1 MIAQLNPGVSL
12 PSTKITPVYRSD
24 GSGDTYAFTNYLST
38 VSPEFKAQV
47 GTSTTVKFPTGVGAE
62 KNDGVAAAIS
72 QTDGAIGYVGLAYAL
87 SNELSMP
94 LVENLA
100 AKFPKPGVKSVE
112 AAAKA
117 VTKIGPN
124 NEISLADLPASA
136 KNAYPISTYTYVI
149 VPLESEKA
157 EALKKF
163 ITYAIGPGQEY
174 GPDLDFAPL
183 PKQVVAADKK
193 AIAKIGGRVRRNL
206 TDRIGDPLLR
216 GLSGLAA
223 ALAVAVIAGIAYEV
237 VHLAWPAITK
247 FGVGF
252 VTTNDWNPVTE
263 RYGAAPFIYGT
274 AVTSA
279 IALLFA
285 APLSIAISIYLTEL
299 APSRVR
305 RPVATLV
312 DMLAA
317 IPSVIL
323 GLWGI
328 LVLGPFMHD
337 TIEPALNSV
346 LGFLPIFSGDPS
358 AFGYLTAA
366 LILTIMTTPII
377 TSVTR
382 EVFETVPG
390 DLKEGS
396 YALGATRWEMI
407 RQVVLPYSRAGIVGA
422 TILGLGRAIGE
433 AIAVAQVI
441 GGATGINVSLFHTGS
456 TMAAQIA
463 AQFQGAPGA
472 LQKPSLAYL
481 GLILLVFAVIV
492 NVVARLIVQRGTLK
506 DTDMTVTEAGAL

>member
-1 MIAQLNPGVSL
+1 MEAG
-12 PSTKITPVYRSD
+12 
-24 GSGDTYAFTNYLST
+24 
-38 VSPEFKAQV
+38 
-47 GTSTTVKFPTGVGAE
+47 
-62 KNDGVAAAIS
+62 
-72 QTDGAIGYVGLAYAL
+72 AL
-87 SNELSMP
+87 SNPVLR
-94 LVENLA
+94 A
-100 AKFPKPGVKSVE
+100 
-112 AAAKA
+112 
-117 VTKIGPN
+117 
-124 NEISLADLPASA
+124 
-136 KNAYPISTYTYVI
+136 
-149 VPLESEKA
+149 
-157 EALKKF
+157 
-163 ITYAIGPGQEY
+163 
-174 GPDLDFAPL
+174 
-183 PKQVVAADKK
+183 
-193 AIAKIGGRVRRNL
+193 RRNR

-223 ALAVAVIAGIAYEV
+223 ALAVAAIVGIVYEV
-237 VHLAWPAITK
+237 IHIASPAISA
-247 FGVGF
+247 FGIGF

-263 RYGAAPFIYGT
+263 NFGAAPFLYGT
-274 AVTSA
+274 VVTSA

-299 APSRVR
+299 APARLR

-317 IPSVIL
+317 IPTVIL

-337 TIEPALNSV
+337 TIEPALQSAF
-346 LGFLPIFSGDPS
+346 GFLPIFSGDPS

-366 LILTIMTTPII
+366 VILTIMTTPII

-390 DLKEGS
+390 ELKEGA
-396 YALGATRWEMI
+396 YALGATRWEMV

-422 TILGLGRAIGE
+422 SILGLGRAIGE

-441 GGATGINVSLFHTGS
+441 GGATAINVSLFHTGG

-481 GLILLVFAVIV
+481 GLILLVFAVLV
-492 NVVARLIVQRGTLK
+492 NVIARLIVQRGKIK
-506 DTDMTVTEAGAL
+506 DTDVTLVEAEAL

>member
-1 MIAQLNPGVSL
+1 MEAG
-12 PSTKITPVYRSD
+12 
-24 GSGDTYAFTNYLST
+24 
-38 VSPEFKAQV
+38 
-47 GTSTTVKFPTGVGAE
+47 
-62 KNDGVAAAIS
+62 
-72 QTDGAIGYVGLAYAL
+72 AL
-87 SNELSMP
+87 SNPVLR
-94 LVENLA
+94 A
-100 AKFPKPGVKSVE
+100 
-112 AAAKA
+112 
-117 VTKIGPN
+117 
-124 NEISLADLPASA
+124 
-136 KNAYPISTYTYVI
+136 
-149 VPLESEKA
+149 
-157 EALKKF
+157 
-163 ITYAIGPGQEY
+163 
-174 GPDLDFAPL
+174 
-183 PKQVVAADKK
+183 
-193 AIAKIGGRVRRNL
+193 RRNL

-223 ALAVAVIAGIAYEV
+223 AMAVAAIAGIVYEV
-237 VHLAWPAITK
+237 IHIAWPAISA
-247 FGVGF
+247 FGIGF

-263 RYGAAPFIYGT
+263 NFGAAPFLYGT
-274 AVTSA
+274 VVTSA

-299 APSRVR
+299 APPRLR

-317 IPSVIL
+317 IPTVIL

-337 TIEPALNSV
+337 TIEPALQSV

-366 LILTIMTTPII
+366 VILTIMTTPII

-390 DLKEGS
+390 DLKEGA
-396 YALGATRWEMI
+396 YALGATRWEMV

-422 TILGLGRAIGE
+422 SILGLGRAIGE

-441 GGATGINVSLFHTGS
+441 GGATAINVSLFHTGG

-481 GLILLVFAVIV
+481 GLILLVFAVVV
-492 NVVARLIVQRGTLK
+492 NVIARLIVQRGKIK
-506 DTDMTVTEAGAL
+506 DTNVTLTEAEAL

>member
-1 MIAQLNPGVSL
+1 MEAG
-12 PSTKITPVYRSD
+12 
-24 GSGDTYAFTNYLST
+24 
-38 VSPEFKAQV
+38 
-47 GTSTTVKFPTGVGAE
+47 
-62 KNDGVAAAIS
+62 
-72 QTDGAIGYVGLAYAL
+72 AL
-87 SNELSMP
+87 SNPVLR
-94 LVENLA
+94 A
-100 AKFPKPGVKSVE
+100 
-112 AAAKA
+112 
-117 VTKIGPN
+117 
-124 NEISLADLPASA
+124 
-136 KNAYPISTYTYVI
+136 
-149 VPLESEKA
+149 
-157 EALKKF
+157 
-163 ITYAIGPGQEY
+163 
-174 GPDLDFAPL
+174 
-183 PKQVVAADKK
+183 
-193 AIAKIGGRVRRNL
+193 RRNRI
-206 TDRIGDPLLR
+206 DRIGDPLLR

-223 ALAVAVIAGIAYEV
+223 ALAVAAIVGIVYEV
-237 VHLAWPAITK
+237 VHIASPAISA
-247 FGVGF
+247 FGIGF

-263 RYGAAPFIYGT
+263 NFGAAPFLYGT
-274 AVTSA
+274 VVTSA

-299 APSRVR
+299 APTRLR

-317 IPSVIL
+317 IPTVIL

-337 TIEPALNSV
+337 TIEPALQSAF
-346 LGFLPIFSGDPS
+346 GFLPIFSGDPS

-366 LILTIMTTPII
+366 VILTIMTTPII

-390 DLKEGS
+390 ELKEGA
-396 YALGATRWEMI
+396 YALGATRWEMV

-422 TILGLGRAIGE
+422 SILGLGRAIGE

-441 GGATGINVSLFHTGS
+441 GGATAINVSLFHTGG

-492 NVVARLIVQRGTLK
+492 NVIARLIVQRGKIK
-506 DTDMTVTEAGAL
+506 DTNTTLVEAEAL

>member
-1 MIAQLNPGVSL
+1 LEAG
-12 PSTKITPVYRSD
+12 
-24 GSGDTYAFTNYLST
+24 
-38 VSPEFKAQV
+38 
-47 GTSTTVKFPTGVGAE
+47 
-62 KNDGVAAAIS
+62 
-72 QTDGAIGYVGLAYAL
+72 AL
-87 SNELSMP
+87 SNPVLR
-94 LVENLA
+94 A
-100 AKFPKPGVKSVE
+100 
-112 AAAKA
+112 
-117 VTKIGPN
+117 
-124 NEISLADLPASA
+124 
-136 KNAYPISTYTYVI
+136 
-149 VPLESEKA
+149 
-157 EALKKF
+157 
-163 ITYAIGPGQEY
+163 
-174 GPDLDFAPL
+174 
-183 PKQVVAADKK
+183 
-193 AIAKIGGRVRRNL
+193 RRNL

-223 ALAVAVIAGIAYEV
+223 ALAVAVIVGIVYEV
-237 VHLAWPAITK
+237 INIASPAISA
-247 FGVGF
+247 FGIGF

-263 RYGAAPFIYGT
+263 SFGAAPFLYGT
-274 AVTSA
+274 VVTSA

-299 APSRVR
+299 APSRLR

-317 IPSVIL
+317 IPTVIL

-337 TIEPALNSV
+337 TIEPALQSV

-366 LILTIMTTPII
+366 TILTIMVTPII

-390 DLKEGS
+390 DLKEGA
-396 YALGATRWEMI
+396 YALGATRWEMV
-407 RQVVLPYSRAGIVGA
+407 REVVLPYSRSGIVGA
-422 TILGLGRAIGE
+422 SILGLGRAIGE

-441 GGATGINVSLFHTGS
+441 GGATAINRSLFHTGG

-492 NVVARLIVQRGTLK
+492 NVIARLIVQRGKLK
-506 DTDMTVTEAGAL
+506 DGDVTLTEAEAL

>member
-1 MIAQLNPGVSL
+1 MEAG
-12 PSTKITPVYRSD
+12 
-24 GSGDTYAFTNYLST
+24 
-38 VSPEFKAQV
+38 
-47 GTSTTVKFPTGVGAE
+47 
-62 KNDGVAAAIS
+62 
-72 QTDGAIGYVGLAYAL
+72 AL
-87 SNELSMP
+87 SNPVLR
-94 LVENLA
+94 A
-100 AKFPKPGVKSVE
+100 
-112 AAAKA
+112 
-117 VTKIGPN
+117 
-124 NEISLADLPASA
+124 
-136 KNAYPISTYTYVI
+136 
-149 VPLESEKA
+149 
-157 EALKKF
+157 
-163 ITYAIGPGQEY
+163 
-174 GPDLDFAPL
+174 
-183 PKQVVAADKK
+183 
-193 AIAKIGGRVRRNL
+193 RRNL

-223 ALAVAVIAGIAYEV
+223 AIAVAAIAGIVYEV
-237 VHLAWPAITK
+237 IHIASPAISA
-247 FGVGF
+247 FGIGF

-263 RYGAAPFIYGT
+263 NFGAAPFLYGT
-274 AVTSA
+274 VVTSA

-285 APLSIAISIYLTEL
+285 APLSIAISIFLTEL
-299 APSRVR
+299 APSRLR

-317 IPSVIL
+317 IPTVIL

-337 TIEPALNSV
+337 TIEPALQSV

-366 LILTIMTTPII
+366 VILTIMVTPII

-390 DLKEGS
+390 DLKEGA
-396 YALGATRWEMI
+396 YALGATRWEMV

-422 TILGLGRAIGE
+422 SILGLGRAIGE

-441 GGATGINVSLFHTGS
+441 GGATAINVSLFHTGG

-481 GLILLVFAVIV
+481 GLILLVFAVVV
-492 NVVARLIVQRGTLK
+492 NVVARLIVQRGKIK
-506 DTDMTVTEAGAL
+506 DTEATLTEAEAL

>member
-1 MIAQLNPGVSL
+1 VTRRLLIVGVALALSIGVIACGSSSSDSGSGSSNSPLVGAGSTLVAPLMSKWQSDYASRSEETVTYGAIGSGGGIDQIISRSVDFGASDAPLTPEQLEEANGVEQIPWALSGTVPAYNVSGAPSNLKLDGEILSRIYLGTITQWDDPVIAQLNPGVSL

-193 AIAKIGGRVRRNL
+193 AIAKIGG
-206 TDRIGDPLLR
+206 
-216 GLSGLAA
+216 
-223 ALAVAVIAGIAYEV
+223 
-237 VHLAWPAITK
+237 
-247 FGVGF
+247 
-252 VTTNDWNPVTE
+252 
-263 RYGAAPFIYGT
+263 
-274 AVTSA
+274 
-279 IALLFA
+279 
-285 APLSIAISIYLTEL
+285 
-299 APSRVR
+299 
-305 RPVATLV
+305 
-312 DMLAA
+312 
-317 IPSVIL
+317 
-323 GLWGI
+323 
-328 LVLGPFMHD
+328 
-337 TIEPALNSV
+337 
-346 LGFLPIFSGDPS
+346 
-358 AFGYLTAA
+358 
-366 LILTIMTTPII
+366 
-377 TSVTR
+377 
-382 EVFETVPG
+382 
-390 DLKEGS
+390 
-396 YALGATRWEMI
+396 
-407 RQVVLPYSRAGIVGA
+407 
-422 TILGLGRAIGE
+422 
-433 AIAVAQVI
+433 
-441 GGATGINVSLFHTGS
+441 
-456 TMAAQIA
+456 
-463 AQFQGAPGA
+463 
-472 LQKPSLAYL
+472 
-481 GLILLVFAVIV
+481 
-492 NVVARLIVQRGTLK
+492 
-506 DTDMTVTEAGAL
+506 